1 MEFSKKFETAP
12 ECWINTRIWPCPG
25 NEGKPLL
32 VLLHYWGGSTE
43 SWHRLTKLDSPTS
56 LSAIYPTVA
65 VDLRGWGESSHQ
77 PCSVTEDSV
86 KGFSINAMATDV
98 GMVLQKMKSDVDTKS
113 MLDHGFV
120 LVGHSM
126 GAKVALTTANHLHQ
140 LFVELKGLVL
150 IAPAP
155 VAPMILPREIIE
167 LRQTAYDCEAS
178 VRGAMAH
185 DLAQEGMLS
194 PSDVDL
200 VVRGSLRG
208 HPLAKKSW
216 PAYAMQEDVS
226 DAVRGALGQVRR
238 GDSPLKAVVIYGG
251 NDPVEPKERV
261 VGEVVPFLKNCGV
274 DIISVSGA
282 ETAKHLIPLESP
294 KVIYDEICRGY

>member
-1 MEFSKKFETAP
+1 MHFSKKFETAP

-25 NEGKPLL
+25 KDRKPLL

-43 SWHRLTKLDSPTS
+43 TWHRLTDLDSPTS

-65 VDLRGWGESSHQ
+65 IDLRGWGESSDQ
-77 PCSVTEDSV
+77 PPSIENSFQP
-86 KGFSINAMATDV
+86 FSIKSMASDV
-98 GMVLQKMKSDVDTKS
+98 SMVLQKLKSDADTKN
-113 MLDHGFV
+113 MFDHGFV

-126 GAKVALTTANHLHQ
+126 GAKVALTTTNDLNQ
-140 LFVELKGLVL
+140 LLPELKGFVL

-155 VAPMILPREIIE
+155 VTPMILPREIIE

-178 VRGAMAH
+178 VQGAMAH

-194 PSDVDL
+194 LSDADL
-200 VVRGSLRG
+200 VVWSSLRG

-226 DAVRGALGQVRR
+226 EAVRGALKQVRR
-238 GDSPLKAVVIYGG
+238 QTSPLKAVVIYGG
-251 NDPVEPKERV
+251 NDSVEPKERV
-261 VGEVVPFLKNCGV
+261 MGEVVPFLEKCGV
-274 DIISVSGA
+274 DIVSAYGA
-282 ETAKHLIPLESP
+282 ENVKHLIPLESP
-294 KVIYDEICRGY
+294 QVVYDQICRGF

>member
-1 MEFSKKFETAP
+1 M
-12 ECWINTRIWPCPG
+12 
-25 NEGKPLL
+25 
-32 VLLHYWGGSTE
+32 VLLHYWGGSAETWHKLTE
-43 SWHRLTKLDSPTS
+43 LDSPIS
-56 LSAIYPTVA
+56 LSGIYPTVA

-77 PCSVTEDSV
+77 PCSVTENSV
-86 KGFSINAMATDV
+86 KAFSINAMATDV
-98 GMVLQKMKSDVDTKS
+98 GMILQKLKSDADTKD
-113 MLDHGFV
+113 MFDHGFV

-126 GAKVALTTANHLHQ
+126 GAKVALTAANNLHQ
-140 LFVELKGLVL
+140 LFPELKGFVL

-178 VRGAMAH
+178 VRGAISH
-185 DLAQEGMLS
+185 DLAQEGTLS

-208 HPLAKKSW
+208 HPWAKKSW

-226 DAVRGALGQVRR
+226 EAVRGAPRQVRR
-238 GDSPLKAVVIYGG
+238 GNSPLKAVVIYGE

-261 VGEVVPFLKNCGV
+261 MGEVVPFLEKCGV

>member
-1 MEFSKKFETAP
+1 MVFSKKFETAP
-12 ECWINTRIWPCPG
+12 ECWINTRIWPCPSKDR
-25 NEGKPLL
+25 KPLL

-43 SWHRLTKLDSPTS
+43 TWHRLTDPDSPTS

-65 VDLRGWGESSHQ
+65 IDLRGWGGSSDQ
-77 PCSVTEDSV
+77 PS
-86 KGFSINAMATDV
+86 SIRNSSQPFPIKSMA
-98 GMVLQKMKSDVDTKS
+98 SDVSLVLRKLESDADTKD
-113 MLDHGFV
+113 MFDHGFV

-126 GAKVALTTANHLHQ
+126 GAKVALTTANDLNQ
-140 LFVELKGLVL
+140 LLPELEGFVL

-155 VAPMILPREIIE
+155 VTPMVLPREVVE
-167 LRQTAYDCEAS
+167 LRQTAYDCETS
-178 VRGAMAH
+178 VRDAMAH

-194 PSDVDL
+194 PSDADL

-226 DAVRGALGQVRR
+226 EAVRGALGQVRR
-238 GDSPLKAVVIYGG
+238 QNSPLKAVVIYGG

-261 VGEVVPFLKNCGV
+261 MGEVVPFLEKCGV
-274 DIISVSGA
+274 DIVSACGA
-282 ETAKHLIPLESP
+282 ENVKHLIPLESP
-294 KVIYDEICRGY
+294 QVVYDQICRGF

>member
-12 ECWINTRIWPCPG
+12 GCWINARIWPCPG
-25 NEGKPLL
+25 KDRKPLL

-43 SWHRLTKLDSPTS
+43 TWHRLTEPDSPTS

-65 VDLRGWGESSHQ
+65 IDLRGWGESSHQ
-77 PCSVTEDSV
+77 PSSVETSFQP
-86 KGFSINAMATDV
+86 FSIEAMASDV
-98 GMVLQKMKSDVDTKS
+98 GTILQKMKSDADMKD
-113 MLDHGFV
+113 MFDYGLV

-126 GAKVALTTANHLHQ
+126 GAKVALMTANHLHQ
-140 LFVELKGLVL
+140 LSPELKGFVL

-185 DLAQEGMLS
+185 DLAQDGMLS

-208 HPLAKKSW
+208 HSLAKKSW
-216 PAYAMQEDVS
+216 PSYGMQEDVS
-226 DAVRGALGQVRR
+226 EAVRSALGQIRR
-238 GDSPLKAVVIYGG
+238 EDSPLKAVVIYGG

-261 VGEVVPFLKNCGV
+261 MGEVVPFLEKCGV
-274 DIISVSGA
+274 DIISASGA
-282 ETAKHLIPLESP
+282 ENVKHLIPLESP
-294 KVIYDEICRGY
+294 DVIYDQVCCGFY